1 MDYMQAWTPSLIEN
15 HINRREA
22 QNAKISNN
30 WKQNCCWNFDKLVL
44 SLSLDDSVNLNLNLN
59 SEKISLCIFQSV
71 YILHFHFAAAAVAT
85 KMCWDFLQGQNP
97 TGTCWVLRFLRGWDR
112 MPPSNPQ
119 TSQHRGRPAAEK
131 LPRFLAE
138 FDQIRPCSPA
148 QKCIPTLRSE
158 KRNDIKFVFEG
169 DGCWGISKD
178 KWLAE
183 FYRILP
189 HIQVKT

>member
-97 TGTCWVLRFLRGWDR
+97 TETCWVLRFLRGWDR

-138 FDQIRPCSPA
+138 FDPVALLRNVFRHWGQKNKLASLEATLVRNSAQPA
-148 QKCIPTLRSE
+148 TDWQ
-158 KRNDIKFVFEG
+158 G
-169 DGCWGISKD
+169 
-178 KWLAE
+178 
-183 FYRILP
+183 
-189 HIQVKT
+189 

>member
-15 HINRREA
+15 HISRREA
-22 QNAKISNN
+22 QYAKISNN

-44 SLSLDDSVNLNLNLN
+44 SLSLDDSGNLNLNLN

-138 FDQIRPCSPA
+138 FDPA
-148 QKCIPTLRSE
+148 ALLRNVFRHWGQK
-158 KRNDIKFVFEG
+158 KRNDLDIKFVLEV
-169 DGCWGISKD
+169 DGCWERSKD